1 MKIGIVGVGSL
12 GQHHAR
18 VYSQIPDVEIFGV
31 CDVDKKR
38 VEKIAKNFNTQAFS
52 DYKELIDKINL
63 VRNGVSRQDIS
74 NKVDAVSIV
83 VPTPL
88 HYIVAK
94 DFLNAGIH
102 CLVEKP
108 ITDDVSQAEELLKI
122 ANEKNV
128 ILQIGHIE
136 RFNTAVIEAQKYI
149 KSPKFIE
156 AQRLGPYDPRVAHI
170 GVVMDLMIHDIDII
184 LTLVNSKIV
193 QIDAI
198 GAKILSQ
205 NEDIANVRLK
215 FENGCVANISASRVS
230 IDKFRKIRIFQ
241 DDAYISLDY
250 AGQSLKIYRK
260 KSDLSG
266 GETSIVTSMSDI
278 EIIKPKL
285 KTEEPLKKEL
295 EHFINCVKTGK
306 PPLVTGEHGRDAL
319 EVVVE
324 ILKKL
329 C

>member
-1 MKIGIVGVGSL
+1 MKIGVIGVGSL

-18 VYSQIPDVEIFGV
+18 VYSQIPDVELLGI

-38 VEKIAKNFNTQAFS
+38 AEKIAKNFNAQPFS
-52 DYKELIDKINL
+52 DYKELI
-63 VRNGVSRQDIS
+63 G
-74 NKVDAVSIV
+74 KVDAVSIV

-88 HYIVAK
+88 HYSVAK

-108 ITDDVSQAEELLKI
+108 ITNDVSQAEELLKI
-122 ANEKNV
+122 ANEKNI

-184 LTLVNSKIV
+184 LTLVDSKIIQMDV
-193 QIDAI
+193 I
-198 GAKILSQ
+198 GAKVLSK

-230 IDKFRKIRIFQ
+230 LDKFRKIRIFQ
-241 DDAYISLDY
+241 DDTYISLDY
-250 AGQSLKIYRK
+250 AGQSLKIYKK
-260 KSDLSG
+260 KSD
-266 GETSIVTSMSDI
+266 IVTSMSDI

-285 KTEEPLKKEL
+285 KTEEPLKREL

-306 PPLVTGEHGRDAL
+306 TPIVTGEHGREAL
-319 EVVVE
+319 SVAIE

-329 C
+329 KNN

>member
-1 MKIGIVGVGSL
+1 MKVGVVGVGSL

-18 VYSQIPDVEIFGV
+18 VYSTIPEVELFGV

-38 VEKIAKNFNTQAFS
+38 AEKIAKNFNAQHFT
-52 DYKELIDKINL
+52 DYNELL
-63 VRNGVSRQDIS
+63 S
-74 NKVDAVSIV
+74 KVDAVSIV
-83 VPTPL
+83 VPTPM
-88 HYIVAK
+88 HYTIAK
-94 DFLNAGIH
+94 DFLNSGIH

-108 ITDDVSQAEELLKI
+108 ITDNVLHAEELLKI
-122 ANEKNV
+122 ANEKNI

-136 RFNTAVIEAQKYI
+136 RFNTAVIEAQKHI

-193 QIDAI
+193 QMDVI
-198 GAKILSQ
+198 GAKVLSK

-230 IDKFRKIRIFQ
+230 LDKFRKIRIFQ

-260 KSDLSG
+260 KSDV
-266 GETSIVTSMSDI
+266 VTSMSDI
-278 EIIKPKL
+278 EVIKPKL
-285 KTEEPLKKEL
+285 KTEEPLKREL
-295 EHFINCVKTGK
+295 EHFINCVRTGK
-306 PPLVTGEHGRDAL
+306 PPMVTGEHGRDAL
-319 EVVVE
+319 EVAIE

-329 C
+329 KNS

>member
-1 MKIGIVGVGSL
+1 MKVAVVGVGFL

-18 VYSQIPDVEIFGV
+18 VYSQIPEIELFGV
-31 CDVDKKR
+31 CDIDKKR
-38 VEKIAKNFNTQAFS
+38 AEKIAKNFNAQPFS
-52 DYKELIDKINL
+52 NYKELIGKI
-63 VRNGVSRQDIS
+63 
-74 NKVDAVSIV
+74 DAVSIV
-83 VPTPL
+83 VPTHL
-88 HYIVAK
+88 HYTVAK
-94 DFLNAGIH
+94 DFLNSGIH

-108 ITDDVSQAEELLKI
+108 ITKDVSQAEELLKI
-122 ANEKNV
+122 ANEKNI

-136 RFNTAVIEAQKYI
+136 RFNTAVIEAQKHI

-184 LTLVNSKIV
+184 LTLVNTRIIQMDV
-193 QIDAI
+193 I
-198 GAKILSQ
+198 GTKILSQ

-230 IDKFRKIRIFQ
+230 LDKFRKIRIFQ
-241 DDAYISLDY
+241 DDSYVSLDY

-260 KSDLSG
+260 KSDV
-266 GETSIVTSMSDI
+266 VTSMSDI
-278 EIIKPKL
+278 KIIKPKL
-285 KTEEPLKKEL
+285 KTEEPLKREL

-319 EVVVE
+319 SVAIE

-329 C
+329 KNN

>member
-1 MKIGIVGVGSL
+1 MKIGIIGVGSL

-18 VYSQIPDVEIFGV
+18 VYSQIPEIELFGV

-38 VEKIAKNFNTQAFS
+38 AEKIAKNFNATAFS
-52 DYKELIDKINL
+52 DYKEII
-63 VRNGVSRQDIS
+63 G
-74 NKVDAVSIV
+74 KVDAVSIV

-88 HYIVAK
+88 HYTVAK
-94 DFLNAGIH
+94 DFLTAGIH

-108 ITDDVSQAEELLKI
+108 ITEDVSQAEELLKI
-122 ANEKNV
+122 ANEKNI

-136 RFNTAVIEAQKYI
+136 RFNTAVIEAQKHI

-193 QIDAI
+193 QMDVI
-198 GAKILSQ
+198 GAKVLSQ
-205 NEDIANVRLK
+205 KEDIANVRLK

-230 IDKFRKIRIFQ
+230 LDKFRKIRIFQ
-241 DDAYISLDY
+241 DDTYISLDY
-250 AGQSLKIYRK
+250 AGQSLKIYKK
-260 KSDLSG
+260 KSDVVS
-266 GETSIVTSMSDI
+266 SMSDI
-278 EIIKPKL
+278 EVIKPKL
-285 KTEEPLKKEL
+285 KTEEPLKREI

-319 EVVVE
+319 EVAIE

-329 C
+329 KNS

>member
-1 MKIGIVGVGSL
+1 MKIAVIGVGSL

-18 VYSQIPDVEIFGV
+18 LYSQLYGVEFLGV

-38 VEKIAKNFNTQAFS
+38 AEKIAKNFNVQSFS
-52 DYKELIDKINL
+52 DYKELI
-63 VRNGVSRQDIS
+63 G
-74 NKVDAVSIV
+74 KVDAVSIV

-88 HYIVAK
+88 HYAVAK
-94 DFLNAGIH
+94 DFLNAGVH

-108 ITDDVSQAEELLKI
+108 ITDNVSQAEELLKI

-170 GVVMDLMIHDIDII
+170 GVIMDLMIHDIDII
-184 LTLVNSKIV
+184 LTLVASKIIQMDV
-193 QIDAI
+193 I
-198 GAKILSQ
+198 GAKVLSK

-241 DDAYISLDY
+241 DDTYISLDY

-260 KSDLSG
+260 KSD
-266 GETSIVTSMSDI
+266 IVSSMSDI

-285 KTEEPLKKEL
+285 KTEEPLKREL

-306 PPLVTGEHGRDAL
+306 QPLVTGEHGRDAL
-319 EVVVE
+319 EVAME

-329 C
+329 N

>member
-1 MKIGIVGVGSL
+1 MKIGVIGVGSL

-18 VYSQIPDVEIFGV
+18 VYSTIPEVELFGV

-38 VEKIAKNFNTQAFS
+38 AEKIAKNFNVQPFS
-52 DYKELIDKINL
+52 DYKELIGKIN
-63 VRNGVSRQDIS
+63 
-74 NKVDAVSIV
+74 AVSIV

-88 HYIVAK
+88 HYTVAK

-108 ITDDVSQAEELLKI
+108 ITEDVSQAEELLKI
-122 ANEKNV
+122 ANEKNI

-136 RFNTAVIEAQKYI
+136 RFNTAVIEAQKHI

-193 QIDAI
+193 QMDVI
-198 GAKILSQ
+198 GAKVLSQ

-230 IDKFRKIRIFQ
+230 LDKFRKIRIFQ
-241 DDAYISLDY
+241 DDTYISLDY

-260 KSDLSG
+260 KSDV
-266 GETSIVTSMSDI
+266 VTSMSDI
-278 EIIKPKL
+278 EVIKPKL
-285 KTEEPLKKEL
+285 KTEEPLKREL
-295 EHFINCVKTGK
+295 EHFVNCVRTGK

-319 EVVVE
+319 EVAIE

-329 C
+329 KTS

>member
-1 MKIGIVGVGSL
+1 MKIGVIGVGSL

-18 VYSQIPDVEIFGV
+18 VYSQIPKACPERNLGIELFGV

-38 VEKIAKNFNTQAFS
+38 AEKIAKNFNAKPFS
-52 DYKELIDKINL
+52 DYKELIGKIN
-63 VRNGVSRQDIS
+63 
-74 NKVDAVSIV
+74 AVSIV

-88 HYIVAK
+88 HYTVAK

-102 CLVEKP
+102 RLVEKP
-108 ITDDVSQAEELLKI
+108 ITEDVSQAEELLKI
-122 ANEKNV
+122 ANEKNI

-149 KSPKFIE
+149 KQPKFIE

-193 QIDAI
+193 QMDAI
-198 GAKILSQ
+198 GAKVLSQ
-205 NEDIANVRLK
+205 KEDIANVRLK

-230 IDKFRKIRIFQ
+230 LDKFRKIRIFQ
-241 DDAYISLDY
+241 DDSYISLDY
-250 AGQSLKIYRK
+250 AGQSLKIYKK
-260 KSDLSG
+260 KSDV
-266 GETSIVTSMSDI
+266 VTSMSDI

-285 KTEEPLKKEL
+285 KPEEPLKREL
-295 EHFINCVKTGK
+295 EHFINCIRTGK
-306 PPLVTGEHGRDAL
+306 PPIVTGEHGRDAL
-319 EVVVE
+319 EIAIA

-329 C
+329 SNN

>member
-1 MKIGIVGVGSL
+1 MKIGVIGVGSL

-18 VYSQIPDVEIFGV
+18 VYSQMMEVDPVRNGVSHRDISNGVELFGV

-38 VEKIAKNFNTQAFS
+38 AEKIAKSFNARAFS
-52 DYKELIDKINL
+52 DYKELIGKI
-63 VRNGVSRQDIS
+63 
-74 NKVDAVSIV
+74 DAVSIV

-88 HYIVAK
+88 HYSVAK

-108 ITDDVSQAEELLKI
+108 ITDNVSQAEELLKI
-122 ANEKNV
+122 ANEKNI

-136 RFNTAVIEAQKYI
+136 RFNTAVIEAQKHI

-184 LTLVNSKIV
+184 LTLVDSKIIQMDV
-193 QIDAI
+193 I
-198 GAKILSQ
+198 GAKVLSK

-230 IDKFRKIRIFQ
+230 LDKFRKIRIFQ
-241 DDAYISLDY
+241 DDTYISLDY
-250 AGQSLKIYRK
+250 AGQSLKIYKK
-260 KSDLSG
+260 KSDV
-266 GETSIVTSMSDI
+266 VTFMSDI

-285 KTEEPLKKEL
+285 KTEEPLKREL

-306 PPLVTGEHGRDAL
+306 TPIVTGEHGRDAL
-319 EVVVE
+319 SVAIE

-329 C
+329 KNG

>member
-1 MKIGIVGVGSL
+1 MKIGVIGVGSL

-18 VYSQIPDVEIFGV
+18 VYSQIPEVELFGV

-38 VEKIAKNFNTQAFS
+38 AEKISKNFNAQPFS
-52 DYKELIDKINL
+52 DYKELI
-63 VRNGVSRQDIS
+63 G
-74 NKVDAVSIV
+74 KVDAVSIV

-88 HYIVAK
+88 HYSVAK

-108 ITDDVSQAEELLKI
+108 ITNDVSQAEELLKI
-122 ANEKNV
+122 ANEKNIV
-128 ILQIGHIE
+128 LQIGHIE
-136 RFNTAVIEAQKYI
+136 RFNTAVIEAQKHI

-184 LTLVNSKIV
+184 LTLVDSRIIQMDV
-193 QIDAI
+193 I
-198 GAKILSQ
+198 GAKVLSK

-230 IDKFRKIRIFQ
+230 LDKFRKIRIFQ
-241 DDAYISLDY
+241 DDTYISLDY
-250 AGQSLKIYRK
+250 AGQSLKIYKK
-260 KSDLSG
+260 KSD
-266 GETSIVTSMSDI
+266 IVTSMSDI
-278 EIIKPKL
+278 DVIKPKL
-285 KTEEPLKKEL
+285 KMEEPLKREL
-295 EHFINCVKTGK
+295 EHFINCVKKGI
-306 PPLVTGEHGRDAL
+306 PPIVTGEHGRDAL
-319 EVVVE
+319 EVAIE

-329 C
+329 ETG

>member
-1 MKIGIVGVGSL
+1 MKVAVVGAGSL
-12 GQHHAR
+12 GQHHTR
-18 VYSQIPDVEIFGV
+18 VYSTIPDIELFGV

-38 VEKIAKNFNTQAFS
+38 SEKIAKNFNAQPFS
-52 DYKELIDKINL
+52 DYKELI
-63 VRNGVSRQDIS
+63 G
-74 NKVDAVSIV
+74 KVDAVSIV

-88 HYIVAK
+88 HYAVAK

-108 ITDDVSQAEELLKI
+108 ITDNVLHAEELLKI
-122 ANEKNV
+122 ATEKNI

-136 RFNTAVIEAQKYI
+136 RFNTAVIEAQKHI

-170 GVVMDLMIHDIDII
+170 GVVMDLMIHDIDIV
-184 LTLVNSKIV
+184 LTLVNSKIMQMDV
-193 QIDAI
+193 I
-198 GAKILSQ
+198 GAKVLSQ

-230 IDKFRKIRIFQ
+230 LDKFRKIRIFQ
-241 DDAYISLDY
+241 DDTYISLDY
-250 AGQSLKIYRK
+250 AGQSLKIYKK
-260 KSDLSG
+260 KSDV
-266 GETSIVTSMSDI
+266 ITSMSDI
-278 EIIKPKL
+278 NILKPKL
-285 KTEEPLKKEL
+285 KTEEPLKREL

-319 EVVVE
+319 SVAIE

-329 C
+329 KNN